1 MLELPSTAMLA
12 PWATVSAELLAEMA
26 DFKATFVPAANPFT
40 LKHFDPDFNCPLDA
54 STNNYMQFITK

>member
-1 MLELPSTAMLA
+1 MLA

-40 LKHFDPDFNCPLDA
+40 LKHFDPDFNCPQEQA
-54 STNNYMQFITK
+54 QIITCNS